1 MQLKRGLCQM
11 MYQMST
17 RKCSGEK
24 RSEPLTAAETGT
36 HSLSVSKCYW
46 ITDGTPK
53 FSLWA
58 KKKVRVQ
65 CHFGTANIRTLLSF
79 KHPNF
84 C

>member
-36 HSLSVSKCYW
+36 HVSKCYW
-46 ITDGTPK
+46 ITDGV
-53 FSLWA
+53 SLWA
-58 KKKVRVQ
+58 KKKVG
-65 CHFGTANIRTLLSF
+65 FSATLELPTSG
-79 KHPNF
+79 H